1 MEEGELRAAKQALER
16 GEYGRVVRCLEP
28 LLERCPATSPMGATV
43 RLLLATA
50 LMGQGRS
57 ELAADTCRELRRCPD
72 PNLRAQAREL
82 LEVLEAPALQR
93 PREWS
98 LTMPDITQGRTLE
111 EFRGDGRR
119 SRRKPPP
126 PPPPPV
132 GETKAPVGFA
142 LLSLGLVL
150 TLLLAAL
157 LSGCMEVRSD
167 LRFAGPG
174 RLQLG
179 HELISDSGAA
189 MPWQRRFAQALADQG
204 FAAAG
209 SGGQERL
216 STSLLP
222 AQQVLDSLVASVR
235 VAGELSGR
243 PLPDPQVRW
252 QEHNWLLGVSQ
263 SLALEIDLRPL
274 ADLGGV
280 KVSLTLEPLRAG
292 AVRRSSPMAVVPE
305 GRSLVWPLRAGER
318 NRLELRC
325 WRWSPLGLGS
335 LLIPLVLA
343 ISLGLQRIRQRLGF
357 GFPELPA

>member
-1 MEEGELRAAKQALER
+1 MEEQELREAKQALER
-16 GEYGRVVRCLEP
+16 GEYARVVRCLEP
-28 LLERCPATSPMGATV
+28 LLERCPETSPTGASL

-57 ELAADTCRELRRCPD
+57 ESAADYCRELRRCPD
-72 PNLRAQAREL
+72 PTLRAQARDL
-82 LEVLEAPALQR
+82 LLVLEAPALQR

-98 LTMPDITQGRTLE
+98 LTMPDLTQGRALE
-111 EFRGDGRR
+111 EFRGKASR

-157 LSGCMEVRSD
+157 LSGCLDVRSD

-174 RLQLG
+174 RLQLE
-179 HELISDSGAA
+179 HQLISDSGTAT
-189 MPWQRRFAQALADQG
+189 PWQRRFAQALTAQG
-204 FAAAG
+204 FEAKG
-209 SGGQERL
+209 SGGQEL
-216 STSLLP
+216 LTTSVLP
-222 AQQVLDSLVASVR
+222 AQRVLDSLVASVR
-235 VAGELSGR
+235 LAGDLSGR
-243 PLPDPQVRW
+243 PLPAPQIRW
-252 QEHNWLLGVSQ
+252 RERNWVLGVSQ
-263 SLALEIDLRPL
+263 SLGLEIDLRAL
-274 ADLGGV
+274 ADLPGV
-280 KVSLTLEPLRAG
+280 NVSLTLEPLRPG
-292 AVRRSSPMAVVPE
+292 AVQRSSPNAVVQQ
-305 GRSLVWPLRAGER
+305 GRSLVWPLRAGET
-318 NRLELRC
+318 NRLDLRC